1 MRFCVALSARK
12 VSMWLILLFAIFVAP
27 GFSDGDQSR
36 KGKTESE
43 KKSNVRKKNTD
54 ILFFSLFQA
63 RYTYLQQK
71 GLIAGEIKHAAQ
83 VPF

>member
-1 MRFCVALSARK
+1 MISNMMPRGKCLVRFCVALSARK

-43 KKSNVRKKNTD
+43 KKSNVRKK
-54 ILFFSLFQA
+54 IRIYYFFVIPSPISSA
-63 RYTYLQQK
+63 KRT
-71 GLIAGEIKHAAQ
+71 
-83 VPF
+83 